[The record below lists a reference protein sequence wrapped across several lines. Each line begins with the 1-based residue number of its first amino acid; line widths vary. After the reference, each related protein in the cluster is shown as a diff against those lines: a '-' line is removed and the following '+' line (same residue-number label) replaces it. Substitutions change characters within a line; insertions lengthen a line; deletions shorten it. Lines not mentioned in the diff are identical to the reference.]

1 MSSLA
6 NNIWQ
11 YSYQFIYFC
20 YNSLTKNVFSK
31 NIKHAENVFKE
42 ICLSL
47 KITVELFVLYKRLCN
62 FAKFASHPK
71 LSCCLN
77 VCAEYSG
84 RKPYSLYMRF
94 IMHSWDF
101 SVFK

>member
-1 MSSLA
+1 MISLA

-47 KITVELFVLYKRLCN
+47 KITVELFFIKYYVMLPNLHLTRNYHAASMSVLNIQEGNSTR
-62 FAKFASHPK
+62 S
-71 LSCCLN
+71 
-77 VCAEYSG
+77 
-84 RKPYSLYMRF
+84 
-94 IMHSWDF
+94 I
-101 SVFK
+101 